1 MMGDLTIRVL
11 PDGIQQTIP
20 FGMRIQSL
28 FTRVLPDQPIFESS
42 YDQDPIVAALVNNEL
57 RSLSTPLE
65 YETDILPVRLTTE
78 HGKRMFRH
86 TLCFLAVMAAS
97 RVFSERRLIIGHSLG
112 DGYYFTFADT
122 DQVSEREISLLT
134 SAMQEIVEARILIE
148 TVFLS
153 YQQTISLCRSR
164 RFEDTE
170 LLMRYHNAA
179 RFPVYRCAE
188 YMDISYEPMLPHTG
202 LLDRFELRAYGGEGF
217 LLRYPRQEDLS
228 RIGEFLDNPVLF
240 SVYKEYKEW
249 GSIIGVN
256 SLGKL
261 NRLCEQRDA
270 EHFIQVAEAF
280 QNKKISQIAD
290 TIASDRD
297 KIKFVFI
304 AGPSSSG
311 KTTFTKK
318 LGIQLRVNGFEP
330 IEISLDDYYRP
341 RHEVPLDEFG
351 EPDLEALE
359 SLERDQIEE
368 DLTLLMQGEEIET
381 RKFDFVAARRIPTG
395 RRIRLTDR
403 SIIILEGIHGLNPA
417 LAPSIPKQIR
427 FNIYISALTQLNLD
441 DHNRIATTDNRII
454 RRIVRD
460 HRSRGMTAK
469 GTLEMWPSVHR
480 GEKRNIFPYQN
491 QADVAFNSALDYEL
505 AVLKPFA
512 EPLLKT
518 VKPSDG
524 VYTEAVRLLAFLEN
538 FYPIPPHLVPD
549 RSILR
554 EFIGNSGFIY

>member
-1 MMGDLTIRVL
+1 MMGDLTIRIL
-11 PDGIQQTIP
+11 PDELEQTVP
-20 FGMRIQSL
+20 FGTRIQSL
-28 FTRVLPDQPIFESS
+28 FARTYPDQPIMKSS

-57 RSLSTPLE
+57 KSLSTPLE
-65 YETDILPVRLTTE
+65 FETDILPIRLSTE

-86 TLCFLAVMAAS
+86 TLCFLTVMAAS
-97 RVFSERRLIIGHSLG
+97 RVFSDRRLVIGHSLG
-112 DGYYFTFADT
+112 DGYYFTFSDT
-122 DQVSEREISLLT
+122 APVTDEDVALLT
-134 SAMQEIVEARILIE
+134 AAMQEIIAERIPIE
-148 TVFLS
+148 TVYLS
-153 YQQTISLCRSR
+153 YQQTVALCRSR
-164 RFEDTE
+164 GFEDTE
-170 LLMRYHNAA
+170 LLMSYHNAA
-179 RFPVYRCAE
+179 RFPLYRCAE
-188 YMDISYEPMLPHTG
+188 HMDVSYEPMLPHTG
-202 LLDRFELRAYGGEGF
+202 LLDRFELRAYTGEGF
-217 LLRYPRQEDLS
+217 LLRYPRQEDLT
-228 RIGEFLDNPVLF
+228 RIGEFVDNPVLF
-240 SVYKEYKEW
+240 SVYREYKEW

-261 NRLCEQRDA
+261 NRLCEQRSA

-280 QNKKISQIAD
+280 QNKKISMIAD
-290 TIASDRD
+290 TIKARRGEMT
-297 KIKFVFI
+297 FVFI

-341 RHEVPLDEFG
+341 RHEVPLDAFG
-351 EPDLEALE
+351 EPALEALE
-359 SLERDQIEE
+359 SLERDQIEQ
-368 DLTLLMQGEEIET
+368 DLILLLQGGEIET
-381 RKFDFVAARRIPTG
+381 RKFDFVAAKRVPTG
-395 RRIRLTDR
+395 KRLRLNDR

-417 LAPSIPKQIR
+417 LAPSIPKHIR

-460 HRSRGMTAK
+460 HMTRGMTAK

-491 QADVAFNSALDYEL
+491 EADVAFNSALDYEL

-518 VKPSDG
+518 VKPSDT

-554 EFIGNSGFIY
+554 EFIGNSGFTY